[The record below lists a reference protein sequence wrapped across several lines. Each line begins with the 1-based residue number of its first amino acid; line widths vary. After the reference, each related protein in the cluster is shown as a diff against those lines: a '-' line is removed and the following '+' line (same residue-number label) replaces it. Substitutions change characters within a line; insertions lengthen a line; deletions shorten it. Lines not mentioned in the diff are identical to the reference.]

1 MMKALHI
8 LILVPGILVL
18 SAMAG
23 GFYPRSRNLSRW
35 CRLAC
40 SLLALLIFAWGVLS
54 YKTKFDRAS
63 FSDAEYW
70 RADRI
75 EYWLGGMI
83 VGIFVTLLLS
93 NEFLKMRKKSP
104 PIQQPT
110 S

>member
-1 MMKALHI
+1 MKALHI

-23 GFYPRSRNLSRW
+23 EFYPRSRNLSRW

-40 SLLALLIFAWGVLS
+40 FLLALLIVAWGVLS
-54 YKTKFDRAS
+54 YKLKFDRAS
-63 FSDAEYW
+63 FSETEYW
-70 RADRI
+70 PANRI

-93 NEFLKMRKKSP
+93 GEFLKMRKNP
-104 PIQQPT
+104 PSIQRP
-110 S
+110 SA